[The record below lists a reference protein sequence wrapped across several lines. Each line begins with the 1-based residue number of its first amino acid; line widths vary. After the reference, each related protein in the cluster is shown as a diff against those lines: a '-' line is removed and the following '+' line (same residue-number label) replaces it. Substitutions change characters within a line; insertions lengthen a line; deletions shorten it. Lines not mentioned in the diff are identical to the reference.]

1 MPLAWSRPDEFGF
14 LFDAAAPAPGEANL
28 SVSCGEAGK
37 GYRPEIV

>member
-14 LFDAAAPAPGEANL
+14 LFDAAAPGEANL